1 MATLTRE
8 APTEDAAREF
18 VSEDSLLSVREW
30 DALPD
35 TKPRYELI
43 EGRLVQ
49 KMTTTNAHAWA
60 SGELLFALKQWGRDL
75 GWRFLPEGTG
85 VWLNER
91 NGAVP
96 DVVGF
101 SPDRE
106 LRPEAT
112 HNAPPFLVAE
122 VLSPSTAL
130 RDRTHKKAR
139 YAAAGVSLYLIID
152 TANRTVEIYRRAS
165 ADAETYG
172 EPEVLGADSVWAP
185 AELPGLSLSVA
196 RLWL

>member
-1 MATLTRE
+1 METLTRQADA
-8 APTEDAAREF
+8 APEVIFEDA
-18 VSEDSLLSVREW
+18 LLDVRAW

-49 KMTTTNAHAWA
+49 KMTTTTTHAWA
-60 SGELLFALKQWGRDL
+60 AGRLLIHLSNWGDDL

-85 VWLNER
+85 VWMDER

-101 SPDRE
+101 SPE
-106 LRPEAT
+106 QSLRPEAT
-112 HNAPPFLVAE
+112 HNEPPFLVAE
-122 VLSPSTAL
+122 VLSPSTAQ
-130 RDRTHKKAR
+130 RDRTWKKTR
-139 YAAAGVSLYLIID
+139 YAAIGVALYLIID
-152 TANRTVEIYRRAS
+152 TGNRTFEVFRPDTESSTAR
-165 ADAETYG
+165 YG
-172 EPEVLGADSVWAP
+172 EPEVLGEADAWAP
-185 AELPGLSLSVA
+185 AELSGLSLSID

>member
-1 MATLTRE
+1 METLTRQ
-8 APTEDAAREF
+8 ADAADAVFEDA
-18 VSEDSLLSVREW
+18 LLDVRAW

-60 SGELLFALKQWGRDL
+60 AARLLFVLTGWGDEN
-75 GWRFLPEGTG
+75 GWRFLAEGTG

-101 SPDRE
+101 SPE
-106 LRPEAT
+106 QSLRPEAT
-112 HNAPPFLVAE
+112 HNETPFLVAE
-122 VLSPSTAL
+122 VLSPSTAR
-130 RDRTHKKAR
+130 RDRTFKKTR
-139 YAAAGVSLYLIID
+139 YAAIGIALYLIID
-152 TANRTVEIYRRAS
+152 PSNRTFEVLRRDPAS
-165 ADAETYG
+165 EAARYG
-172 EPEVLGADSVWAP
+172 EPEVLGESDVWTP
-185 AELPGLSLSVA
+185 PELPGLSLVID

>member
-1 MATLTRE
+1 MEVLAPEARE
-8 APTEDAAREF
+8 AEAVFEDA
-18 VSEDSLLSVREW
+18 LLDVRAW

-35 TKPRYELI
+35 TKPRYELV

-60 SGELLFALKQWGRDL
+60 AGRLLIHLSNWGDGL

-85 VWLNER
+85 VWLDER

-96 DVVGF
+96 DVIGF
-101 SPDRE
+101 SQHQV

-112 HNAPPFLVAE
+112 HNEPPFLVAE
-122 VLSPSTAL
+122 VLSPSTAR
-130 RDRTHKKAR
+130 RDRTRKKTR
-139 YAAAGVSLYLIID
+139 YAAIGIAMYLIID
-152 TANRTVEIYRRAS
+152 TGNRTVEVFRRDAAS
-165 ADAETYG
+165 EAARYG
-172 EPEVLGADSVWAP
+172 EPEVLGESDIWAP
-185 AELPGLSLSVA
+185 AELPGLSLEID

>member
-1 MATLTRE
+1 MEVLARE
-8 APTEDAAREF
+8 AGEAEVVFEDA
-18 VSEDSLLSVREW
+18 LLDVRAW

-35 TKPRYELI
+35 TKPRYELV

-49 KMTTTNAHAWA
+49 KVTTTNAHAWA
-60 SGELLFALKQWGRDL
+60 ATRMLFVLTGWGDEN
-75 GWRFLPEGTG
+75 GWRFLAEGTG

-101 SPDRE
+101 SPDQS

-112 HNAPPFLVAE
+112 HNEPPFLVAE
-122 VLSPSTAL
+122 VLSPSTAR
-130 RDRTHKKAR
+130 RDRTFKKAR
-139 YAAAGVSLYLIID
+139 YAAIGITLYLIID
-152 TANRTVEIYRRAS
+152 TGNRTVEVFRRDAAS
-165 ADAETYG
+165 QSARYG
-172 EPEVLGADSVWAP
+172 EPEVLGENDIWTP
-185 AELPGLSLSVA
+185 AELPGLSLQID

>member
-1 MATLTRE
+1 METLTRQ
-8 APTEDAAREF
+8 EDAPEAVF
-18 VSEDSLLSVREW
+18 EDALLDVRAW

-49 KMTTTNAHAWA
+49 KTLKTNSQAWA
-60 SGELLFALKQWGRDL
+60 AGQLLFALMNWSENT
-75 GWRFLPEGTG
+75 GWRFLIEGTG

-101 SPDRE
+101 SPE
-106 LRPEAT
+106 QSLRPEAT
-112 HNAPPFLVAE
+112 HNETPFLVAE
-122 VLSPSTAL
+122 VLSPSTAR
-130 RDRTHKKAR
+130 RDRTFKKTR
-139 YAAAGVSLYLIID
+139 YAAIGIALYLIID
-152 TANRTVEIYRRAS
+152 PSNRTFEVLRRDPAS
-165 ADAETYG
+165 ETARYG
-172 EPEVLGADSVWAP
+172 EPEVLGESDVWTP
-185 AELPGLSLSVA
+185 PEMPGLSLVID

>member
-1 MATLTRE
+1 MGILTRE
-8 APTEDAAREF
+8 VDAPDEAFEDA
-18 VSEDSLLSVREW
+18 LLDVRAW

-60 SGELLFALKQWGRDL
+60 AGELLFALKEWGRGT

-85 VWLNER
+85 VWLDER

-96 DVVGF
+96 DVIGF
-101 SPDRE
+101 SPHQS

-112 HNAPPFLVAE
+112 HNEPPFLVAE
-122 VLSPSTAL
+122 VLSPSTA
-130 RDRTHKKAR
+130 RKDRTRKKAR
-139 YAAAGVSLYLIID
+139 YAAIGIALYLIID
-152 TANRTVEIYRRAS
+152 TGNRTFEVYRCDQAS
-165 ADAETYG
+165 EAAHYG
-172 EPEVLGADSVWAP
+172 EPKVLGEGDAWTP
-185 AELPGLSLSVA
+185 AELPGLSLSID

>member
-8 APTEDAAREF
+8 APTESAMREF

-49 KMTTTNAHAWA
+49 KMTTTNSHAWA
-60 SGELLFALKQWGRDL
+60 AGQLLFALMSWGEENN
-75 GWRFLPEGTG
+75 WRFLPEGTG
-85 VWLNER
+85 VWLDER

-101 SPDRE
+101 SPDRD

-130 RDRTHKKAR
+130 RDRTHKKTR
-139 YAAAGVSLYLIID
+139 YAAVGVSLYLIID

-172 EPEVLGADSVWAP
+172 EPEVLGADGVWAP
-185 AELPGLSLSVA
+185 AELPGLSLPIA